1 MKAEKE
7 VIGLVEE
14 LKKHNLES
22 AKAERLKEMICSK
35 IPDDFFGGN
44 IGDISIVDEPKGK
57 QVGNGVWGTLS
68 LNFSRNLYIGVY
80 YYPIEDSEK
89 YIAVTYSYQYQGGT
103 K

>member
-35 IPDDFFGGN
+35 IPDDFFRRQYRRYFYRRRTERQTSG
-44 IGDISIVDEPKGK
+44 EWR
-57 QVGNGVWGTLS
+57 VGNTQS
-68 LNFSRNLYIGVY
+68 
-80 YYPIEDSEK
+80 
-89 YIAVTYSYQYQGGT
+89 
-103 K
+103 